1 MRIAV
6 IAGTPVDT
14 RMGVELLL
22 GRGAEAEGFPVSRT
36 PEEQTRFQTG
46 PRSAR
51 EEAVGAILDR
61 IKEQGM
67 TRCLLYC
74 NSLSSTINAHALAE
88 RRGLKIWTPMD
99 VYGEIARKY
108 RRLGVLA
115 ANCQGAA
122 GVERAMVN
130 ASPETVVLGAGNLLL
145 VQGIEAGE
153 PPEKLAGDCGL
164 PALLRYFE
172 ENGTEAVVLGC
183 THFPYIREA
192 LERRT
197 ALPILDPG
205 ERLAELLFLERK
217 SNQKEL

>member
-1 MRIAV
+1 MKIAV

-14 RMGVELLL
+14 RMGVDLLL
-22 GRGAEAEGFPVSRT
+22 ARGAEAEGFPVSRT

-51 EEAVGAILDR
+51 EEGVGAILDR
-61 IKEQGM
+61 IKAQGM
-67 TRCLLYC
+67 TRALLYC
-74 NSLSSTINAHALAE
+74 NSLSATVDARTLAE
-88 RRGLKIWTPMD
+88 RRGLEIWTPMD

-130 ASPETVVLGAGNLLL
+130 ASPEAAVLGAGNLLL
-145 VQGIEAGE
+145 VQGIEAGA
-153 PPEKLAGDCGL
+153 PPERLAEDCGL
-164 PALLRYFE
+164 PALLRFFE
-172 ENGTEAVVLGC
+172 ENGAEAVVLGC
-183 THFPYIREA
+183 THFPYIRAA

-197 ALPILDPG
+197 ALPVLDPG
-205 ERLAELLFLERK
+205 ERLVELVLG
-217 SNQKEL
+217 N